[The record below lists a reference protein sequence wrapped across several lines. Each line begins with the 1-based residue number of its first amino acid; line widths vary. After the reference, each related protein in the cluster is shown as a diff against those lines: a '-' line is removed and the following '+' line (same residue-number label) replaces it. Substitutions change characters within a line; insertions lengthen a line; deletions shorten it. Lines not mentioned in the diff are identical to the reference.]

1 MTQRYDLEGLFCDV
15 TKEYLSAN
23 DCFRTRGELGVY
35 SQAAVVWLG
44 IQQRLTNNTLQTS
57 LGALIERIREDTSP
71 LNLIMRPGKKL
82 RDGKV
87 SLNTGGASRARCRL
101 PESIVS
107 ELFDAA
113 TANITEKLKCA
124 DDIYLMDGQVITIA
138 RTESNLKEFG
148 KTGNGEGELHFPK
161 MRVVSAHS
169 LSSGVA
175 KKVAI
180 GTWHDSEV
188 KLGAEVL
195 AGLPKGAV
203 VVMDRFFDK
212 PTFLAKAQDLNI
224 SVVVRVRDVV
234 AKRLFGSIPKEQAA
248 EKEVLWLPSDKK
260 LSGIEL
266 KGRIIK
272 FTAQQNGFRT
282 SEFYFFTTAHT
293 LALEQ
298 VAALYRQRVQV
309 ESFIRQL
316 KQTLKLFFVRAKIA
330 DNIRKEIY
338 IAYLTFNLLRA
349 IMQLAAQKSG
359 VDPQRMSFT
368 ATVTLCKT
376 YALSFLR
383 AGSKLEHQKLYEQ
396 FVEHMNQA
404 KIPKRN
410 KDRSYP
416 RVVKFP
422 RDKYPRRGIVKDY
435 ASEEGK

>member
-1 MTQRYDLEGLFCDV
+1 MARRYDLEGLFCEV
-15 TKEYLSAN
+15 SKEYLSAN
-23 DCFRTRGELGVY
+23 DCYRTRGELGVF

-44 IQQRLTNNTLQTS
+44 IQQRLTDNTLQTS

-82 RDGKV
+82 RSGKI

-101 PESIVS
+101 PECIVS
-107 ELFDAA
+107 ELFSAA
-113 TANITEKLKCA
+113 TENITEKLKCV
-124 DDIYLMDGQVITIA
+124 DNVYLMDGQVITIA

-175 KKVAI
+175 QKVAI

-188 KLGAEVL
+188 TLGAEVL

-224 SVVVRVRDVV
+224 AVVVRVRDIL
-234 AKRLFGSIPKEQAA
+234 AKRLFGSIPNEQSAQ
-248 EKEVLWLPSDKK
+248 KEVLWRPSNKK
-260 LSGIEL
+260 LGDIEL

-272 FTAQQNGFRT
+272 YTAQQNGFRS
-282 SEFYFFTTAHT
+282 SEFYFFTTAQT
-293 LALEQ
+293 LSLQQ
-298 VAALYRQRVQV
+298 VADLYRQRVQV

-316 KQTLKLFFVRAKIA
+316 KQTLKLFFVRAKKA

-349 IMQLAAQKSG
+349 IMQLAAKQG
-359 VDPQRMSFT
+359 GLDPQRMSFT
-368 ATVTLCKT
+368 ATVTLCRT

-383 AGSKLEHQKLYEQ
+383 TGSKLEHQKLYEQ
-396 FVEHMNQA
+396 FVENMNQA
-404 KIPKRN
+404 KIPKRSKN
-410 KDRSYP
+410 RSYP

-422 RDKYPRRGIVKDY
+422 RDKYPKRGIVKTYSAD
-435 ASEEGK
+435 EGK

>member
-1 MTQRYDLEGLFCDV
+1 MAQRYDLEGLFCEV
-15 TKEYLSAN
+15 AEEYLSAN

-82 RDGKV
+82 RDGHV

-101 PESIVS
+101 PEGIVS
-107 ELFDAA
+107 ELFEAV
-113 TANITEKLKCA
+113 TVNINEKLKCA
-124 DDIYLMDGQVITIA
+124 DNIYLMDGQVLTIA

-148 KTGNGEGELHFPK
+148 KTGNGEGELHFPR

-195 AGLPKGAV
+195 TGLPKGAV

-212 PTFLAKAQDLNI
+212 PSFLAKAQELNI

-234 AKRLFGSIPKEQAA
+234 AKRLFGNLPKEEAA
-248 EKEVLWLPSDKK
+248 EKEVLWIPADKK
-260 LSGIEL
+260 LRDIKL
-266 KGRIIK
+266 KGRIMK

-293 LALEQ
+293 LSLKQ
-298 VAALYRQRVQV
+298 VADYYRQRVQV

-316 KQTLKLFFVRAKIA
+316 KQTLKLFFVRAKKA

-349 IMQLAAQKSG
+349 IMQLAAQQGG

-368 ATVTLCKT
+368 ATVTLCKS

-383 AGSKLEHQKLYEQ
+383 ASSKSKQQKLWEQ

-422 RDKYPRRGIVKDY
+422 RDKYPKRGIVKAY
-435 ASEEGK
+435 SEDKGK